1 MVGALRCE
9 PVVVMDPAE
18 DGQGD
23 ERALGGWRGPEFRV
37 RRRDRVNRLRW
48 PRAVVVGHVGVHDPP
63 ELRDAEK
70 DEVVEGFLP
79 QGPHEPFDVG

>member
-9 PVVVMDPAE
+9 PVVVMDAAE

-37 RRRDRVNRLRW
+37 RRRDRVDRLRR
-48 PRAVVVGHVGVHDPP
+48 PGAVLVGHVGVHDPP
-63 ELRDAEK
+63 EMRDGEK
-70 DEVVEGFLP
+70 EEVVEGFLP
-79 QGPHEPFDVG
+79 QCPHEPFDMG